1 MGLSSI
7 GCAWPAAEG
16 FSTDSILYLTGQLS
30 RKSGRNL
37 LLASLAVARWVLAPP
52 AAAILVFVAMA
63 IIVRMDLALK
73 AIVIV
78 ARLVIASIDLLALAI
93 IALLA
98 LALQA
103 LQALVLLATLA
114 LARLV
119 LYIHIDPVTD
129 IG

>member
-1 MGLSSI
+1 MPVLVHLHVLLI
-7 GCAWPAAEG
+7 V
-16 FSTDSILYLTGQLS
+16 YLPGRLS

-37 LLASLAVARWVLAPP
+37 ILAALAVARWVLALP
-52 AAAILVFVAMA
+52 AVALLGFVDMA

-78 ARLVIASIDLLALAI
+78 ALLVIASIALLALAI

-98 LALQA
+98 FAIQA
-103 LQALVLLATLA
+103 LQALVLLALLA

-119 LYIHIDPVTD
+119 LYLHIDPVTD
-129 IG
+129 VG